1 MIIKFIV
8 LSAITIFLIFPSSS
22 FALRCGSNLANIGD
36 LKHEVL
42 IACGT
47 PISKELIGYIDQE
60 KEGDRIRF
68 MNIEEWIVE
77 ESNRFYSLV
86 FEGNELVKVESAGV
100 KK

>member
-8 LSAITIFLIFPSSS
+8 LSAITIFLILPSSS

-60 KEGDRIRF
+60 KEGDRIRV

-77 ESNRFYSLV
+77 ESNRFYSLI